1 MGWLQGKHG
10 GGDRGG
16 IGPKEADALVRGGA
30 VLLDVREP
38 AEWQAGH
45 VPGAFHVPL
54 GQLEGRLAALPAG
67 PTRRGHLPVGEPLG
81 DGDVP
86 PCPLRLRRRESPW
99 WNAGLGLC
107 RAARGDRRRAAG
119 HGGVR
124 LLLTLPLGLVV
135 GLALGALGGG
145 GSILAVPALVY
156 VVGLG
161 AKEAVTTS
169 LVIVGVAALGGMVGH
184 WRAGRV
190 RVAAGLW
197 FSLAGVAGSLLG
209 TRLNRSV
216 NPDVLLAAF
225 AVVMMIAAW
234 RMWVTARSQDRFAA
248 TAAAA
253 MSSSSGPTPRPT
265 RPAGIRAPR
274 AIPTPLRSTTTRP
287 SPRGSQPGLASG
299 CRRWPRWWWRER
311 WSDS

>member
-1 MGWLQGKHG
+1 
-10 GGDRGG
+10 
-16 IGPKEADALVRGGA
+16 
-30 VLLDVREP
+30 
-38 AEWQAGH
+38 
-45 VPGAFHVPL
+45 
-54 GQLEGRLAALPAG
+54 
-67 PTRRGHLPVGEPLG
+67 
-81 DGDVP
+81 
-86 PCPLRLRRRESPW
+86 
-99 WNAGLGLC
+99 
-107 RAARGDRRRAAG
+107 
-119 HGGVR
+119 VR
-124 LLLTLPLGLVV
+124 LLLTLPLGLLV

-216 NPDVLLAAF
+216 NPDVLLAAL

-234 RMWVTARSQDRFAA
+234 RMWVTARWQDRI
-248 TAAAA
+248 AAAA
-253 MSSSSGPTPRPT
+253 ASATSSSSGPTTPADQTSRDPGPANHSETSAVHDHPT
-265 RPAGIRAPR
+265 ITPGLPPWAGLRMSTVAKVVVAGTVVGFMTGFFGVGGGFIIVPALVLALGFEMPIAVGTSLLVIAVNCGVSLTSRLATTGVDWRVALPFTAAGLVGAVAGNHLASRTRAP
-274 AIPTPLRSTTTRP
+274 TLLRWFAVLLVAVATYT
-287 SPRGSQPGLASG
+287 LARSAA
-299 CRRWPRWWWRER
+299 
-311 WSDS
+311 SL

>member
-1 MGWLQGKHG
+1 M
-10 GGDRGG
+10 
-16 IGPKEADALVRGGA
+16 
-30 VLLDVREP
+30 
-38 AEWQAGH
+38 
-45 VPGAFHVPL
+45 
-54 GQLEGRLAALPAG
+54 
-67 PTRRGHLPVGEPLG
+67 
-81 DGDVP
+81 
-86 PCPLRLRRRESPW
+86 
-99 WNAGLGLC
+99 
-107 RAARGDRRRAAG
+107 
-119 HGGVR
+119 R
-124 LLLTLPLGLVV
+124 LLLTLPLGLLV

-234 RMWVTARSQDRFAA
+234 RMWGTARWQDRI
-248 TAAAA
+248 AAAA
-253 MSSSSGPTPRPT
+253 SATSSSSGPATPADQISRDPGPASHSENTAVDHHPT
-265 RPAGIRAPR
+265 ITPGLPPGAGLRMSTVVKVVVAGTVVGFMTGFFGVGGGFIIVPALVLALGFEMPIAVGTSLLVIAVNCGVSLTSRLATTGIDWRVALPFTAAGLVGALAGNHLASRTRAPVL
-274 AIPTPLRSTTTRP
+274 LRWFAVLLVAVATYT
-287 SPRGSQPGLASG
+287 LARSAA
-299 CRRWPRWWWRER
+299 
-311 WSDS
+311 SL

>member
-1 MGWLQGKHG
+1 M
-10 GGDRGG
+10 
-16 IGPKEADALVRGGA
+16 
-30 VLLDVREP
+30 
-38 AEWQAGH
+38 
-45 VPGAFHVPL
+45 
-54 GQLEGRLAALPAG
+54 
-67 PTRRGHLPVGEPLG
+67 
-81 DGDVP
+81 
-86 PCPLRLRRRESPW
+86 
-99 WNAGLGLC
+99 
-107 RAARGDRRRAAG
+107 
-119 HGGVR
+119 R
-124 LLLTLPLGLVV
+124 LLLTLPLGLLV

-216 NPDVLLAAF
+216 KPDVLLAAF

-234 RMWVTARSQDRFAA
+234 RMWVTARSQDRIAA
-248 TAAAA
+248 AAAAA
-253 MSSSSGPTPRPT
+253 MSSSSGPTTPADQTSRDPGPASHSDTTAVDDHPT
-265 RPAGIRAPR
+265 ITPGLPPGAGLRMSTVAKVVAAGTVVGFMTGFFGVGGGFIIVPALVLALGFEMPIAVGTSLLVIAVNCGVSLTSRLATTGVDWRVALPFTAAGLVGAVAGNHLASRTRAP
-274 AIPTPLRSTTTRP
+274 TLLRWFAVLLVAVATYTLVRSA
-287 SPRGSQPGLASG
+287 ASL
-299 CRRWPRWWWRER
+299 
-311 WSDS
+311 